1 MTVVGCSN
9 AKCALGLIQ
18 TKLRGVVCRAMT
30 LHQTLYH
37 TKSGIRHKTDQH
49 QCYVKKSLR
58 MIGK

>member
-49 QCYVKKSLR
+49 QYYVKKVC
-58 MIGK
+58 